1 MSKIVKYLLYI
12 LLAVSV
18 VFIIAF
24 FINQD
29 AALDAFLYYT
39 YALVGIAII
48 AAIGL
53 PLIHMIS
60 NPKGL
65 KKMMI
70 SLGLVVAFVALAYML
85 SSSEPLAV
93 KINMEPSAQ
102 TLKLTDTGLILTYI
116 LAAVAFISILSGGII
131 KLVKNR

>member
-1 MSKIVKYLLYI
+1 MSKFVKYILYV
-12 LLAVSV
+12 LFAVSA

-29 AALDAFLYYT
+29 AVLDAFLYYT

-70 SLGLVVAFVALAYML
+70 SLALVVVFVAVSYALA
-85 SSSEPLAV
+85 SSEPLAA
-93 KINMEPSAQ
+93 KINIEPSAQ
-102 TLKLTDTGLILTYI
+102 TLRLTDTGLILTYI

-131 KLVKNR
+131 KLVRNR